1 MNNPRGRNVSRRLED
16 RRLKLRAFVLCCAA
30 LGVSFIGG
38 CASEET
44 QDGTNQPK
52 AIETSA
58 AQNTKAEEWSFQLLD
73 GSVLTPFKET
83 GTKAIVLV
91 FTATD
96 CPIANTYQPILASLQ
111 QQYASQGV
119 QVIQVHPDRD
129 ANDSK
134 VERHAKEFQIEAP
147 IVLDRELWLARRVNA
162 EVTPEVFLIQR
173 GNSAPVYRGAIDNQ
187 YAGFGKKRPSA
198 DNHFLADAIKSL
210 LSNQPITVARTKP
223 IGCFISYDEL

>member
-1 MNNPRGRNVSRRLED
+1 MNNPRLN
-16 RRLKLRAFVLCCAA
+16 LRAFVLCCAA

-38 CASEET
+38 CGSEVT
-44 QDGTNQPK
+44 QEVTSQPK
-52 AIETSA
+52 TVENSA

-73 GSVLTPFKET
+73 GSVLTPFQDAE
-83 GTKAIVLV
+83 TKAIVLV

-96 CPIANTYQPILASLQ
+96 CPIANTYQPTLASLQ
-111 QQYASQGV
+111 QQYAKQGV
-119 QVIQVHPDRD
+119 QFIQVHPDRD
-129 ANDSK
+129 ADVSK
-134 VERHAKEFQIEAP
+134 VETHAKEFQIEAS
-147 IVLDRELWLARRVNA
+147 IVLDRKLSLARRVNA

-198 DNHFLADAIKSL
+198 DNHFLADAIESL

>member
-1 MNNPRGRNVSRRLED
+1 MNNPRLN
-16 RRLKLRAFVLCCAA
+16 LRAFVLCCAA

-111 QQYASQGV
+111 LS
-119 QVIQVHPDRD
+119 
-129 ANDSK
+129 
-134 VERHAKEFQIEAP
+134 
-147 IVLDRELWLARRVNA
+147 
-162 EVTPEVFLIQR
+162 LIH
-173 GNSAPVYRGAIDNQ
+173 I
-187 YAGFGKKRPSA
+187 
-198 DNHFLADAIKSL
+198 
-210 LSNQPITVARTKP
+210 
-223 IGCFISYDEL
+223 